1 MLVTP
6 LKPLR
11 LKPHGYFRLPT
22 DLYPPPCTCL
32 RAALAYG
39 SGGGAATASASTP
52 AVPSRFSLNGAAPVS
67 RGAYGYTGAPTTT
80 TTTAD
85 CGSISTGSMCGGVGC
100 GGGYGGRTA
109 GGGVTDGG
117 CPPSQQPQLQRP
129 SGGGGGGRLHR
140 RYYAPATSGTDPAAD
155 AAAAAAADTATAAD
169 SAATGTAVRLD
180 GWPGFADDAAQDAAA
195 ASSALQQAATAAACR
210 HMAKAHA
217 TADAADADAD
227 ADASSAHQAVAAA
240 AAAVAGVEA
249 GGDTTANEADA
260 EDNSSI
266 DSAATVV
273 LVEREAEAGGAAATA
288 GEFGMGPTTQLPW
301 GPNAAQRTLLPSHPQ
316 QLLRYA
322 PLLPLQGPRSLLPSA
337 AGPAAAANSVRPWRS
352 CKDSDAAASAP
363 ASGVQQPLAAS
374 GTSGERGAATA
385 VAGSAAEPAKAEV
398 VATVDYK
405 EQPWEQDRAA
415 ALQQQCRELLQQF
428 PPPLPF
434 APSSSKLLMK
444 EACPPRRTVT
454 GSSFG
459 SCNNSISLRVDLS
472 GNGGLGV
479 LVGDRDDDVG
489 DDRGVA
495 EGGAAACGS
504 APHGVVFATRM
515 GAAVVA

>member
-1 MLVTP
+1 MW
-6 LKPLR
+6 LR
-11 LKPHGYFRLPT
+11 FLCLTCGINEA
-22 DLYPPPCTCL
+22 PPSEVDGKSPQ
-32 RAALAYG
+32 RALAQGTSG
-39 SGGGAATASASTP
+39 SPPASTSCPALETCDTEAAATTVLPPATLATLTP
-52 AVPSRFSLNGAAPVS
+52 PYVRRHQRTITLDGSEGSFISVGVPA
-67 RGAYGYTGAPTTT
+67 
-80 TTTAD
+80 AD
-85 CGSISTGSMCGGVGC
+85 CFGNEAADP
-100 GGGYGGRTA
+100 GRS
-109 GGGVTDGG
+109 D
-117 CPPSQQPQLQRP
+117 
-129 SGGGGGGRLHR
+129 GGGGSPSHASAL
-140 RYYAPATSGTDPAAD
+140 AA
-155 AAAAAAADTATAAD
+155 
-169 SAATGTAVRLD
+169 G
-180 GWPGFADDAAQDAAA
+180 AAA
-195 ASSALQQAATAAACR
+195 ASGTARMSRNSPALPGHHGHRRAQKAATAAACR